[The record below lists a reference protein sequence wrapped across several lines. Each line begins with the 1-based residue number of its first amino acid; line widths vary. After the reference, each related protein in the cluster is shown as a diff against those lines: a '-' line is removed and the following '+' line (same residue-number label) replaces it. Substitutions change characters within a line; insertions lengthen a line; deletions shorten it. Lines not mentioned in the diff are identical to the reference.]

1 MSSKVLSLLLLSIFN
16 RESPSG
22 TQLLSDNFTLDL
34 DNAVGSGAFKTA
46 YNLKGQPDL
55 LVVLLKSGYQATE
68 IKKEIGY
75 LKSVSVSVSVSDE
88 SLELTQPSFKFSNI
102 SPARLDSSVCWVT
115 IFKSSFH

>member
-1 MSSKVLSLLLLSIFN
+1 MDAHI
-16 RESPSG
+16 
-22 TQLLSDNFTLDL
+22 DL

-75 LKSVSVSVSVSDE
+75 LKQ
-88 SLELTQPSFKFSNI
+88 LNILWIHNIELTVFSNKTLKI
-102 SPARLDSSVCWVT
+102 GYT
-115 IFKSSFH
+115 KIGIFCKYFSQIFNVF